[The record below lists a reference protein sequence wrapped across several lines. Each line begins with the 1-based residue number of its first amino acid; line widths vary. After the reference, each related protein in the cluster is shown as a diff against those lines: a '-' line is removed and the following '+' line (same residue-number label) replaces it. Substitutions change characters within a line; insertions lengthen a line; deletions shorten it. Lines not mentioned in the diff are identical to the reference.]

1 MPRRA
6 RLKGSGNVGTTA
18 DAVYGALRR
27 SILDGDLPPG
37 HRLRSDALAHDLN
50 VSRTPV
56 REALRKLEAE
66 GLVDAAP
73 SGLVVRQLTEQDLTE
88 IFYLREA
95 LEGMAARLAAENA
108 TRTDIDELHA
118 LVDDMGAVAAGGD
131 TARLRELTGEFHRLI
146 GRASRNSRL
155 VQSLD
160 ALLDH
165 VRQAQS
171 STLFLQGRPP
181 AAVDEHRNLLRAIEK
196 RDGDLAET
204 LARQHR
210 RKTLALRREMLREE
224 TRRSRV
230 GGRPSLPARP
240 ARSRG

>member
-1 MPRRA
+1 MSRRG
-6 RLKGSGNVGTTA
+6 RLKASRNVGTAA

-27 SILDGDLPPG
+27 SILDGKLSPG
-37 HRLRSDALAHDLN
+37 ERLRSDALARDLN

-108 TRTDIDELHA
+108 TRAEIDELDA
-118 LVDDMGAVAAGGD
+118 LVEDMGALAVRGD
-131 TARLRELTGEFHRLI
+131 IAPLRELTGEFHRLI
-146 GRASRNSRL
+146 GRASRNGRL
-155 VQSLD
+155 VRSLG

-171 STLFLQGRPP
+171 STLYLTGRPA
-181 AAVDEHRNLLRAIEK
+181 AAVDEHRNLLRAIAK

-210 RKTLALRREMLREE
+210 RKTLALRRKMLREE
-224 TRRSRV
+224 ARRNRI
-230 GGRPSLPARP
+230 GGHPPLPERPPR
-240 ARSRG
+240 RRG

>member
-1 MPRRA
+1 MSTASCSSGSDNVDSLVADRRSGAPAAVSIPARGNMPRRA

-18 DAVYGALRR
+18 DAVYGTLRR

-118 LVDDMGAVAAGGD
+118 LVDDMGAVAAGG
-131 TARLRELTGEFHRLI
+131 
-146 GRASRNSRL
+146 
-155 VQSLD
+155 
-160 ALLDH
+160 
-165 VRQAQS
+165 
-171 STLFLQGRPP
+171 
-181 AAVDEHRNLLRAIEK
+181 
-196 RDGDLAET
+196 
-204 LARQHR
+204 
-210 RKTLALRREMLREE
+210 
-224 TRRSRV
+224 
-230 GGRPSLPARP
+230 
-240 ARSRG
+240 